1 MSTESILIPPAEM
14 DSAWKNILDAYFHE
28 FMLFFYPALTDAI
41 DWSAPYDVLDKE
53 LEAITKDAM
62 IGKQFV
68 DKLIKVK
75 SKEDQEQFV
84 LVHVEVQGDPQTHFP
99 LRLYQYNYRLFD
111 RYHLP
116 IVTLVVLVD
125 NHKNWRPTHYS
136 NFIWEYEIVR
146 FNFFTTKL
154 LDYAEN
160 RDVLEQT
167 DNPFGI
173 ITLAQL
179 AAAQTRKNVEERYQ
193 IKFALTR
200 RLYDKGLSR
209 DAILNLY
216 RFLDWVLSLP
226 EDLEIRYNEDIKQL
240 QGERTM
246 EYMSSI
252 ERIGMK
258 KGYEQGKLEGSIQGE
273 HKLLI
278 RLLKKKFPTISDAYL
293 KRIEQEQDENKLCA
307 WGDELVTAK
316 TVEEIFDQK

>member
-14 DSAWKNILDAYFHE
+14 DSAWKNILDAYFQE

-41 DWSAPYDVLDKE
+41 DWSTPYDVMDKE
-53 LEAITKDAM
+53 LQGITKDAM
-62 IGKQFV
+62 VGKQFV
-68 DKLIKVK
+68 DKLIRVK
-75 SKEDQEQFV
+75 SKDGQKQFV
-84 LVHVEVQGDPQTHFP
+84 LVHVEVQGEPQTNFP

-111 RYHLP
+111 CYYLP
-116 IVTLVVLVD
+116 VVTLAVLVD

-136 NFIWEYEIVR
+136 NTVWEQEIVR
-146 FNFFTTKL
+146 LNFFTTKL

-160 RDVLEQT
+160 RSVLEQT

-179 AAAQTRKNVEERYQ
+179 AAAETRKNIDERYQ

-200 RLYDKGLSR
+200 RLYDKGLGR

-226 EDLEIRYNEDIKQL
+226 KNLEIQYNNDIKRL
-240 QGERTM
+240 EEERSVNYIT
-246 EYMSSI
+246 SA
-252 ERIGMK
+252 ERIGMLK
-258 KGYEQGKLEGSIQGE
+258 GE

-278 RLLKKKFPTISDAYL
+278 RLLKKKFPTIADAYL
-293 KRIEQEQDENKLCA
+293 RRVEQEQDESKLCA

-316 TVEEIFDQK
+316 TVEEIFGENK